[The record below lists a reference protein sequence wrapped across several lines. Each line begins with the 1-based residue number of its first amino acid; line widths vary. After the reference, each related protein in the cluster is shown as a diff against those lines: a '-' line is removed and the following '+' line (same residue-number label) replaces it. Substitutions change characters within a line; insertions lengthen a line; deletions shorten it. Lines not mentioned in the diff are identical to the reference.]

1 MPAQLTRSPWR
12 RGASRGAALG
22 LGLVVVAGATAGPA
36 LAGPDKGA
44 GTGNGTGNGSANNGN
59 APGQNRPADT
69 APPLNP
75 VPGTGGGNG
84 NGQGTGGVGG
94 SGQGATNGQGVGDS
108 VPGGNGAANGN
119 GNATQP
125 VVPAPTVP
133 TTQPTPE
140 TTPEPAPE
148 PGPEPIVPTFG
159 TGKDVTF
166 TVAPQGPVPDDLDLS
181 GTTVTLTAMDGSG
194 WRASCTTDP
203 AGECTVSATM
213 AGLWEETDEERLV
226 DGVYEAVVTGAG
238 TGFAD
243 PAGLVLGTV
252 GICQP
257 DLGLVLLGGAG
268 PDCWTGQ
275 DVAVPVQSVFRTTV
289 TTTVTTLV
297 GDEQVPVAGAAYAL
311 TGDGY
316 PARTTVPGED
326 GEPVP
331 VIGTGGADLGTE
343 TSDAEGVLVHTGHFL
358 PGSSWTLQP
367 ADPPAGYDPDT
378 ATTFTVAGDVSLPLA
393 LARPLTRTPAGDGGP
408 SDGGAGGD
416 GGTVLPVPGG
426 GGTGSTGGDTGST
439 GGDSGSTGGDSGSTG
454 GDTGSTGGDTG
465 VPDGTGTGGTPTGG
479 DGSSGTT
486 TGTGPTT
493 GTTNGTTGTGTAPA
507 APAGTGRT
515 ATGGTAGT
523 ADDTAGGTAVVA
535 DGAPATS
542 AGRTSGAGTGTGGGT
557 SPAPVA
563 DAVDEPALQTTG
575 GGSELTLWGFGVLF
589 VALVVV
595 LVGVLRRRARRA

>member
-44 GTGNGTGNGSANNGN
+44 GNGTGNGNGSANNGN

-140 TTPEPAPE
+140 TTPDPAPE

-181 GTTVTLTAMDGSG
+181 GTTVTLTAVDGSG

-257 DLGLVLLGGAG
+257 DLGLVFLGGAG

-297 GDEQVPVAGAAYAL
+297 GDEQVPVEGAAYVL

-316 PARTTVPGED
+316 PSRTAVPGE
-326 GEPVP
+326 GGGPAAG
-331 VIGTGGADLGTE
+331 GTDLGSA
-343 TSDAEGVLVHTGHFL
+343 TSNAQGVLVHTGHLL

-393 LARPLTRTPAGDGGP
+393 LTRPLTRTPAGDGGP
-408 SDGGAGGD
+408 SDGDTGGD
-416 GGTVLPVPGG
+416 GDTVVPVPGD

-439 GGDSGSTGGDSGSTG
+439 GGDSGSTGGDTS
-454 GDTGSTGGDTG
+454 
-465 VPDGTGTGGTPTGG
+465 VPDGTGTGGTPPTGG
-479 DGSSGTT
+479 DGGTGTT
-486 TGTGPTT
+486 TGAGPTT
-493 GTTNGTTGTGTAPA
+493 GTSTGTGTGTGTGSGTGTAGGTGTGTAV

-515 ATGGTAGT
+515 ATGGTTSTAG
-523 ADDTAGGTAVVA
+523 DTAGGTAA
-535 DGAPATS
+535 ESDGAPATS
-542 AGRTSGAGTGTGGGT
+542 AGRTSGAGTGTGGSS

-563 DAVDEPALQTTG
+563 DAVDEPALETTG

-595 LVGVLRRRARRA
+595 LIGVLRRRARRA